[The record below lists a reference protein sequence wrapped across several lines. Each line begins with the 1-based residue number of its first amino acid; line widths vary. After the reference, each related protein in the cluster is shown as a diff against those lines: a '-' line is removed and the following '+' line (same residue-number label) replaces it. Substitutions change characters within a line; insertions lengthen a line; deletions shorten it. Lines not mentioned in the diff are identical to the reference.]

1 MGADLRRGLEAL
13 LAAAIG
19 TLAGILADSGF
30 TIRESLLH
38 PVFWLL
44 GPVFDLFSAFPNAQ
58 LVLAGV
64 VERLPVVLILGLGIG
79 LLLRHL
85 RYRRLVFWTLFIWP
99 LCVMVRRLAGPEAAN
114 SFLPELVTYAMQF
127 ALLVVVI
134 RATDRMAVGPRHPA
148 PA

>member
-1 MGADLRRGLEAL
+1 MDAELRRGLEAL

-44 GPVFDLFSAFPNAQ
+44 GPAFDLFSAFPNAQ

-64 VERLPVVLILGLGIG
+64 VERLPVILILGLGTG
-79 LLLRHL
+79 LLLRHV
-85 RYRRLVFWTLFIWP
+85 RYRRLLLWTLFIWP

-114 SFLPELVTYAMQF
+114 GFVPQLVTYAMQF
-127 ALLVVVI
+127 ALLVIVM
-134 RATDRMAVGPRHPA
+134 RATDRLATRPRHA
-148 PA
+148 AAA